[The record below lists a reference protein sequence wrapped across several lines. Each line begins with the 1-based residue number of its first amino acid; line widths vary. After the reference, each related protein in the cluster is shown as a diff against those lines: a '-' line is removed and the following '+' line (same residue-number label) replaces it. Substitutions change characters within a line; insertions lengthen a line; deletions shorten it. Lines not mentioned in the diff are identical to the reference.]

1 MIDPVKTYTPRVVG
15 VGRGEAV
22 FAVEYPQ
29 ALFRRNL
36 RNPVMTAA
44 PSVAVSPRLLDGCPP
59 RELGRAVV
67 AEAVNQLLEHGA
79 EPVCVSVSV
88 WGLEAAWTAD
98 AAGGCVD
105 ACRDACCV
113 LMPLRAAGRDGRG
126 IAACAVGV
134 AEQKKLVDSARVG
147 AGDVVMGIPAGG
159 FLPADA
165 QSQGS
170 GGEALVRAGRPLNRA
185 VLHVLRRYRRK
196 RPVHAVAAPG
206 PAFAGKPG
214 ETAPAVAAL
223 LERKL
228 GADVVLRVT
237 IDPRDLA
244 AVSGPFWPARAKDAD
259 AALARGACG
268 FGLVLVVGRPY
279 AHSIAHALK
288 RRGAAPLFLGEI
300 EGLRG
305 AGD

>member
-1 MIDPVKTYTPRVVG
+1 MIDPVKTYTPRVVS

-29 ALFRRNL
+29 ALFRRHL

-44 PSVAVSPRLLDGCPP
+44 PSIAVSPQLLEGSRP

-79 EPVCVSVSV
+79 EAVCVSVTL
-88 WGLEAAWTAD
+88 WGLEAARTAET
-98 AAGGCVD
+98 AGGCVD

-113 LMPLRAAGRDGRG
+113 LMPLRAGGRDGRG
-126 IAACAVGV
+126 IAACALGV
-134 AEQKKLVDSARVG
+134 AEQKKLVDSARVA

-170 GGEALVRAGRPLNRA
+170 GGEALVRAGLPLNRA
-185 VLHVLRRYRRK
+185 VLNVLRRYRRK

-206 PAFAGKPG
+206 PAFAGKP
-214 ETAPAVAAL
+214 EAPAPAVTAL

-228 GADVVLRVT
+228 GPGVALRVT

-288 RRGAAPLFLGEI
+288 KRGAPPLFLGEI
-300 EGLRG
+300 EGLPG
-305 AGD
+305 PGE